1 MLGGR
6 VLSPPTHEALRDLDV
21 HRSMPSMDW
30 YRAARAKYRGEI
42 SWETMIAAED
52 RVRELDAELRVP
64 GEWSRPTTDAT
75 MDWYRAARAKYRGEI
90 SWETMIAAEDRVR
103 ELDAELNRAMEGQ
116 RHDVKRSNV

>member
-6 VLSPPTHEALRDLDV
+6 VLSPPTHEALRDPDV
-21 HRSMPSMDW
+21 HRSMPS
-30 YRAARAKYRGEI
+30 
-42 SWETMIAAED
+42 
-52 RVRELDAELRVP
+52 
-64 GEWSRPTTDAT
+64 